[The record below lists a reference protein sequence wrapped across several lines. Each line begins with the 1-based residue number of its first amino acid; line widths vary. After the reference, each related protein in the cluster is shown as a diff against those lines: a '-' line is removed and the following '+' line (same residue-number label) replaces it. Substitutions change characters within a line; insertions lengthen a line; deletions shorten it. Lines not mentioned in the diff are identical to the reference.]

1 MESEMYEKEVI
12 EQGERAIRDCLDRV
26 PFLKIREVKIEPDV
40 FGRRPDFL
48 VLVEAANGQRNL
60 IIEAKSSGQPRVARR
75 AIDQLRVYS
84 EGVPN
89 PYPVLLA
96 PYVAD
101 ATAQLCA
108 RDGVGYIDLAG
119 NCRLSFGQVYIEQCG
134 KENPFSEKRE
144 LRSLY
149 SPKAERVLRVLLTS
163 PRKAWKV
170 QELASEADVS
180 LGLASK
186 VKQILKLREWLAPQS
201 KGVRLLDPEAALTE
215 WAGEYRYSKHCAVD
229 FYSLVSGNEL
239 EKQVALAA
247 KTSDIR
253 IALTGFSAAV
263 RYAPAVRYRRSM
275 IYCAGEATAIAQKL
289 DLKQVSSG
297 ANLTLIQ
304 PYDEG
309 VFYGVEPRDGLPVVS
324 AIQTYLDLMK
334 QSARGEEAAAA
345 LLQEAIRPS
354 W

>member
-1 MESEMYEKEVI
+1 MYEKEVI
-12 EQGERAIRDCLDRV
+12 EQGERAIRDCLDRI

-48 VLVEAANGQRNL
+48 VLVEAANGQSNL
-60 IIEAKSSGQPRVARR
+60 VIEAKSSGQPGIARG

-84 EGVPN
+84 ELVPN
-89 PYPVLLA
+89 SYAIILA
-96 PYVAD
+96 PYISD
-101 ATAQLCA
+101 STARLCQQE
-108 RDGVGYIDLAG
+108 GVGYIDLAG
-119 NCRLSFGQVYIEQCG
+119 NCRLSFNQVYIEQRG
-134 KENPFSEKRE
+134 RKNPYSERRE

-149 SPKAERVLRVLLTS
+149 SPKAERILRVLLIS
-163 PRKAWKV
+163 PRKVWKV

-186 VKQILKLREWLAPQS
+186 VKQILELREWLAPRS
-201 KGVRLLDPEAALTE
+201 RGVRLLDPEAALTE
-215 WAGEYRYSKHCAVD
+215 WGGEYRYSKHRAVD
-229 FYSLVSGNEL
+229 FYSLVSGSEL
-239 EKQVALAA
+239 EKQIALAA
-247 KTSDIR
+247 ETSNIR

-275 IYCAGEATAIAQKL
+275 IYCAGEAAAIAQKL

-309 VFYGVEPRDGLPVVS
+309 VFYEGESRDGLPVVS
-324 AIQTYLDLMK
+324 AIQTYLDLVK
-334 QSARGEEAAAA
+334 QSARGEEAAAV
-345 LLQEAIRPS
+345 LLQEVIRPS